1 MRNAFGQ
8 PQSVLVLGGTS
19 DMALAVTRRLID
31 ERVRS
36 VVLAGRDEAALSRCA
51 DELTGHGAAAVST
64 VIFDAADPRSAPGA
78 IAAAFEAA
86 GGQIDL
92 VLVAVGLLGD
102 QSLLDDD
109 PAGTAELFEVNLTWP
124 AAALSALRPRL
135 LAQGA
140 GHVAVFSS
148 VAGVR
153 VRRANFAYGA
163 SKAGLDGFTQGW
175 AESVRPAGIRVQIIR
190 PGFVRTKMTEGMAE
204 APFTTDVDEAA
215 DTIVKGLAGT
225 GAVIWSPP
233 ILKAV
238 FLAMRHLPAAIWRR
252 LPG

>member
-1 MRNAFGQ
+1 VRNAFGQ
-8 PQSVLVLGGTS
+8 PQSILVLGGTS
-19 DMALAVTRRLID
+19 DIALAVTRRLID
-31 ERVRS
+31 ERART
-36 VVLAGRDEAALSRCA
+36 VVLAGRDEAALARCA
-51 DELTGHGAAAVST
+51 DELRGHGAREVST
-64 VIFDAADPRSAPGA
+64 VRFDAADPSSAGST
-78 IAAAFEAA
+78 IAAAFEASS
-86 GGQIDL
+86 GQIDL

-102 QSLLDDD
+102 QSKLDND
-109 PAGTAELFEVNLTWP
+109 PVGTAELFEVNLTWP

-175 AESVRPAGIRVQIIR
+175 AESVRAGGIHVQIIR

-204 APFTTDVDEAA
+204 APFTTDVDAAA
-215 DTIVKGLAGT
+215 DTIVKGLGT
-225 GAVIWSPP
+225 TAPVIWSPP
-233 ILKAV
+233 ILKIV
-238 FLAMRHLPAAIWRR
+238 FLAMRHLPAAIFRR